1 MPGMNGI
8 ELVRELK
15 RKGTACP
22 VILITGHGDVAL
34 AVEAMKAGAVD
45 FIEKP
50 FDDAVLLGAIRA
62 ALDAHASV
70 QGDSVARKEAEAR
83 LADLSPRER
92 DVLQGL
98 VAGKINKVIAH
109 ELNISPRTVEVYRA
123 NLMAKTGARSMS
135 ELMRIALAAGRT
147 QRRIGRPDD
156 KVRVIRSQ
164 AIEAHLCLCRR
175 RRQRQRKHPREPES
189 QPHDPPGP
197 PSPILEQDLLKT
209 AAPRSEDD
217 Y

>member
-1 MPGMNGI
+1 MSDKTVIHVIDDDAAMRDSLAFLLDVNGFTPRTYDTAQAFLAATPVDGQSCIVSDIRMPGMNGI
-8 ELVRELK
+8 ELIRKLK
-15 RKGTACP
+15 SEKLNCP

-34 AVEAMKAGAVD
+34 AVEAMKAGAID

-50 FDDAVLLGAIRA
+50 FDDHVLLGAIRG
-62 ALDAHASV
+62 ALDAQLATH
-70 QGDSVARKEAEAR
+70 GDAARTQAEAR

-135 ELMRIALAAGRT
+135 ELMRIALAAG
-147 QRRIGRPDD
+147 
-156 KVRVIRSQ
+156 
-164 AIEAHLCLCRR
+164 L
-175 RRQRQRKHPREPES
+175 
-189 QPHDPPGP
+189 
-197 PSPILEQDLLKT
+197 
-209 AAPRSEDD
+209 
-217 Y
+217 